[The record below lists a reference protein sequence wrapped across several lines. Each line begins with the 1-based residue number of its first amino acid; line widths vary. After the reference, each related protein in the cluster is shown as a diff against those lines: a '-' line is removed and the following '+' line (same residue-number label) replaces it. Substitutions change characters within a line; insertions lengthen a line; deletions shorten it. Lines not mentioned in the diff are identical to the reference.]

1 MKRAVNS
8 AGILN
13 YYLWLMTTVTT
24 QSLALDKLP
33 VNWFDMAVL
42 LILALGL
49 FRGRKNGMTKEV
61 LRVFQW
67 LAVVIVCGLFYETA
81 AQAVVNI
88 AAWNKPTS
96 YVTGYLILA
105 FMVWI
110 VFAVLK
116 RIFVPRLTGSNVFGG
131 GEYYLGMFSGMIRF
145 ACMVLFA
152 LALLNAPVYT
162 QAEILAHQAYAKRWF
177 GGGVYG
183 GNYIPDLHTVQD
195 SVFKKSF
202 AGPYIKDYLGTL
214 LINTAPPESQKAVAK
229 TGVITIRQ

>member
-1 MKRAVNS
+1 
-8 AGILN
+8 
-13 YYLWLMTTVTT
+13 MTTVTT

-81 AQAVVNI
+81 AQAVGNI

-116 RIFVPRLTGSNVFGG
+116 RF
-131 GEYYLGMFSGMIRF
+131 
-145 ACMVLFA
+145 LF
-152 LALLNAPVYT
+152 P
-162 QAEILAHQAYAKRWF
+162 
-177 GGGVYG
+177 G
-183 GNYIPDLHTVQD
+183 
-195 SVFKKSF
+195 
-202 AGPYIKDYLGTL
+202 
-214 LINTAPPESQKAVAK
+214 
-229 TGVITIRQ
+229 